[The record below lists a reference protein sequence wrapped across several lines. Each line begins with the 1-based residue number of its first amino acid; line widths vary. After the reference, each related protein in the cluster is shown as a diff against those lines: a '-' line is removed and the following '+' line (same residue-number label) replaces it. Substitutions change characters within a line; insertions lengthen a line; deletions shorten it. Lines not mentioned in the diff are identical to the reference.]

1 MMRHP
6 RFLSAALAATLA
18 LLTASAAAEV
28 IVYPKAGQTA
38 EQFQQDQFTCHQ
50 IAQQQTGFNPSQPQQ
65 VAAPPPQQGG
75 AIRGAA
81 GGAALGAVGGAIGG
95 DAGKGAAIGAGVGA
109 AAGLIRQNRNNR
121 QNAQYA
127 QQQQMQQQ
135 SGMQN
140 YDQAYAGCMASRGY
154 QPR

>member
-6 RFLSAALAATLA
+6 RFLSAALAATLSLVA
-18 LLTASAAAEV
+18 AGAAAEV
-28 IVYPKAGQTA
+28 IVYPKAGQSA

-50 IAQQQTGFNPSQPQQ
+50 MAQQQTGFNPSQPQA
-65 VAAPPPQQGG
+65 AAPPPQQGG

-140 YDQAYAGCMASRGY
+140 YDRAYAGCMASRGY